1 MAART
6 ARPDLT
12 RSVRRRVGEL
22 DSHPA
27 LRRCIGVPV
36 EDFTRDHWSRAPLLS
51 TAGQLS
57 GGFDDLLSL
66 ADADELLS
74 RRGLRTPFLRIAKNG
89 EVLAPSKYTGSG
101 GAGAAIGDQVHDERV
116 LALFADGGTLVLQA
130 LHRLWPPL
138 IDFSAALA
146 DDLGHPV
153 QVNAYL
159 TPPQSQGFSSH
170 YDVHDVFVL
179 QLAGTKR
186 WLIHPPVLTEPLRTQ
201 PWTDRKAAVAAAATA
216 PPVIDALLAP
226 GDALYLPRGWL
237 HAATA
242 QGEVSAHLTVG
253 IHNLTRYSLVEALL
267 AEAADDPE
275 LRRSLPLGV
284 DTGELT
290 EEIDAVVR
298 RLVER
303 LPELPTESA
312 GQRVRRQLWSGVR
325 PVPLAPIAQTAAAAQ
340 LTVTARILRRPHLRH
355 GIRDVGDE
363 VEVSL
368 DGRRVRFPGTAA
380 AAVRAALAGPALA
393 VADLPGLAAADQVV
407 LARRLL
413 VEGLVVPCT
422 ASSGPAG
429 GQGTS
434 STAS

>member
-1 MAART
+1 
-6 ARPDLT
+6 
-12 RSVRRRVGEL
+12 VGEH

-27 LRRCIGVPV
+27 LQRCVGVPV
-36 EDFTRDHWSRAPLLS
+36 EEFARNHWSRTPLLS
-51 TAGQLS
+51 PAGQLS

-89 EVLAPSKYTGSG
+89 EVLAPSTFTGSG
-101 GAGAAIGDQVHDERV
+101 GAGAAIGDQVRDDRV
-116 LALFADGGTLVLQA
+116 LALFAEGSTLVLQA

-146 DDLGHPV
+146 DELGHPV
-153 QVNAYL
+153 QINAYL

-201 PWTDRKAAVAAAATA
+201 PWTDRRAAVTAAATA
-216 PPVIDALLAP
+216 PPAIDALLAP

-253 IHNLTRYSLVEALL
+253 IHNLTRYSVLEALV

-284 DTGELT
+284 NTDELT
-290 EEIDAVVR
+290 AEIDAVVR

-303 LPELPTESA
+303 LPDLPTASA
-312 GQRVRRQLWSGVR
+312 AQRVHRQLWSGVR
-325 PVPLAPIAQTAAAAQ
+325 PAPLAPIAQAAAAAQ
-340 LTVTARILRRPHLRH
+340 VSAAATITRRPHLQHR
-355 GIRDVGDE
+355 IADVGDE
-363 VEVSL
+363 VEVRL
-368 DGRRVRFPGTAA
+368 DGRQVRFPATAA
-380 AAVRAALAGPALA
+380 AAVRAALAGPVLA
-393 VADLPGLAAADQVV
+393 VANLPGLPAADQVV

-422 ASSGPAG
+422 SSAGRAG
-429 GQGTS
+429 GQDSS
-434 STAS
+434 STPS